1 MIKLAQSK
9 DGRLI
14 IMSNQPFQSNVSR
27 VEYYRDQKL
36 MMLSFQ
42 HDENASDLM
51 PCEISAEVDE
61 IIRQSPDILVIAMA
75 GKDTP
80 PYGYEAPLIQI
91 GL

>member
-14 IMSNQPFQSNVSR
+14 IMSNQPFESDVSR
-27 VEYYRDQKL
+27 VEYYRDQRL

-42 HDENASDLM
+42 HDEDACDLM
-51 PCEISAEVDE
+51 PCEITAEVDE
-61 IIRQSPDILVIAMA
+61 IIRKSPDILVIAMA
-75 GKDTP
+75 GKGVP
-80 PYGYEAPLIQI
+80 PYGYEAPLVQI